1 LPDETVTDG
10 ELVALD
16 QEGKP
21 NFNLLQNFRSAE
33 SHIIYYAFD
42 ILIHGGQDL
51 RQLPLSK
58 RRAILATAIKPSG
71 HLGLSQVSEQTAA
84 KMVRFVRAHGLEGV
98 VASEQTAFIRP
109 AYELG
114 VVTGI
119 WNLVSCLASILSRKS
134 V

>member
-10 ELVALD
+10 ELVALN

-21 NFNLLQNFRSAE
+21 NFNLLQDSRSAE

-58 RRAILATAIKPSG
+58 RRAILVTAIKPSG

-98 VASEQTAFIRP
+98 VATRADSIYQAGLRIRGARGHLEP
-109 AYELG
+109 S
-114 VVTGI
+114 V
-119 WNLVSCLASILSRKS
+119 LSRKS

>member
-98 VASEQTAFIRP
+98 VAKRADSVYQAGLRIR
-109 AYELG
+109 

-119 WNLVSCLASILSRKS
+119 WHLVSCLANQFK
-134 V
+134 